1 MTRMAVNGQL
11 KKTVHNMYNDETVG
25 NGTGH
30 YIMSNKTER
39 TYTLLLYTDI
49 HPNYS
54 TVCVCQIESDKVTN
68 HLPLTKLGK
77 LTPF

>member
-1 MTRMAVNGQL
+1 
-11 KKTVHNMYNDETVG
+11 MYNDKTVG

-54 TVCVCQIESDKVTN
+54 TVCVCVK
-68 HLPLTKLGK
+68 
-77 LTPF
+77 

>member
-25 NGTGH
+25 NGTGQ

-39 TYTLLLYTDI
+39 THTLLLYTDI
-49 HPNYS
+49 QPNYS
-54 TVCVCQIESDKVTN
+54 RVCVCKIKSDKVTN